1 MSEPLRCRAPA
12 VPTIQLEDAQ
22 MRVTRWDFAPGAETG
37 WHRHAHDY
45 VVVPMTGGELLLETP
60 EGPRTAPLTPGQS
73 YTRHV
78 GVEHNVINPTA
89 HEVVFVEIE
98 LR

>member
-1 MSEPLRCRAPA
+1 MSRPQA
-12 VPTIQLEDAQ
+12 VPTVQISNE
-22 MRVTRWDFAPGAETG
+22 RVIVTEWRFAPGAETG

-60 EGPRTAPLTPGQS
+60 EGHRTSPLTPGQS
-73 YTRHV
+73 YTRNV
-78 GVEHNVINPTA
+78 GVEHNVINPTQ

-98 LR
+98 MR